1 MISLRVCAL
10 TIGHPAKDA
19 RVFYRIVQPL
29 AKKGCAVVLIAPES
43 FTDDLV
49 RMSPW
54 NAVMAQSNR
63 TKRLI
68 LAFRAALAERADVYS
83 FHDPD
88 LIPVGLALKLLRPS
102 AAVVYDALEDYPSMM
117 LVKYWL
123 PKSLRPTLAK
133 ATHLLNL
140 VASRYLDG
148 IVTAD
153 PGVQRDFQRF
163 AGHKTIVHYNFPPLG
178 EFQQVKGEPPAL
190 RADLVYVGG
199 MSERTGM
206 FVLLDALALLAKRG
220 LQPTLRLAGYS
231 DGENGFAAIKE
242 GISRRNLT
250 MQVELH
256 GKIPYTQVPAWIRSG
271 RIGLV
276 PLQPIAKFMKNIPT
290 KMFEYWALGLP
301 VIGSDLPPI
310 RSFLTHGKNG
320 LLFNAADPEDLAR
333 AIEWLLSHPLTAK
346 KMGAMGRERVD
357 TDWNIDRHIE
367 NLLDFYQHIHT
378 SSSAHSIPAQT
389 QPGFRNETTEIVSSS
404 QRSWGHD

>member
-1 MISLRVCAL
+1 MTSLRVCAL

-19 RVFYRIVQPL
+19 RVFYRSLQPL
-29 AKKGCAVVLIAPES
+29 AKKGCTVVLIAPEP

-54 NAVMAQSNR
+54 NLVMARSNR

-68 LAFRAALAERADVYS
+68 FAFRAALAERADVYS

-117 LVKYWL
+117 LVKYWI
-123 PKSLRPTLAK
+123 PKSLRPILAR

-140 VASRYLDG
+140 VAGRYLDG

-153 PGVQRDFQRF
+153 PAVQQDFQGA
-163 AGHKTIVHYNFPPLG
+163 AGHKSIVHYNFPPLG
-178 EFQQVKGEPPAL
+178 QLQRPKDEPPAV

-199 MSERTGM
+199 MSERTGI

-220 LQPTLRLAGYS
+220 LKPTLRLAGYS
-231 DGENGFAAIKE
+231 DGEKGLAAIKE
-242 GISRRNLT
+242 GISRRNLN

-256 GKIPYTQVPAWIRSG
+256 GKIPYTEVPAWIRSG

-290 KMFEYWALGLP
+290 KMFEYWAFGLP
-301 VIGSDLPPI
+301 VIASNLPPI
-310 RSFLTHGKNG
+310 RPFLINGKNG
-320 LLFNAADPEDLAR
+320 LLFNASEPGDLAR
-333 AIEWLLSHPLTAK
+333 VIEWLLSHPDKGK
-346 KMGAMGRERVD
+346 KMGELGREQVY

-367 NLLDFYQHIHT
+367 DLLHFYQHMSK
-378 SSSAHSIPAQT
+378 SSERRSIPSQA
-389 QPGFRNETTEIVSSS
+389 QPG
-404 QRSWGHD
+404 

>member
-1 MISLRVCAL
+1 MTSLRVCAL

-19 RVFYRIVQPL
+19 RVFYRILQPL
-29 AKKGCAVVLIAPES
+29 AKKGCAVVLVAPEP
-43 FTDDLV
+43 FTDDRV

-54 NAVMAQSNR
+54 NPVMAQSNR

-68 LAFRAALAERADVYS
+68 FAFRAALAERADVYS

-117 LVKYWL
+117 LVKHWI
-123 PKSLRPTLAK
+123 PKWLRPILAR

-140 VASRYLDG
+140 VAGRYLDG

-153 PGVQRDFQRF
+153 PGVQRDFKR
-163 AGHKTIVHYNFPPLG
+163 ATGHKSMVHYNFPPLG
-178 EFQQVKGEPPAL
+178 QFQQAKDEPPAV
-190 RADLVYVGG
+190 RADLVYIGG

-206 FVLLDALALLAKRG
+206 FVLLDALAILAKRG
-220 LQPTLRLAGYS
+220 LKPTVRLAGYA
-231 DGENGFAAIKE
+231 DGEKGLAALKD
-242 GISRRNLT
+242 GISRRNLN

-290 KMFEYWALGLP
+290 KMFEYWAWGLP
-301 VIGSDLPPI
+301 VIASNLPPI
-310 RSFLTHGKNG
+310 QPFVSDGKNG
-320 LLFNAADPEDLAR
+320 LLFNASDPQDLAR
-333 AIEWLLSHPLTAK
+333 AIDWLLRHPVTGR
-346 KMGAMGRERVD
+346 KMGEMGREQVY
-357 TDWNIDRHIE
+357 TDWNIERHIGE
-367 NLLDFYQHIHT
+367 LLDFYHT
-378 SSSAHSIPAQT
+378 LVQVHRHSIPSQT
-389 QPGFRNETTEIVSSS
+389 QPA
-404 QRSWGHD
+404 

>member
-1 MISLRVCAL
+1 MASLRVCAL

-19 RVFYRIVQPL
+19 RVFYRILQPL
-29 AKKGCAVVLIAPES
+29 AKKGCAVVLIAPEP

-54 NAVMAQSNR
+54 NSILAQSNR
-63 TKRLI
+63 AKRL
-68 LAFRAALAERADVYS
+68 LFAFRAALAERADVYS

-117 LVKYWL
+117 LVKYWI
-123 PKSLRPTLAK
+123 PKSLRPIIAR

-140 VASRYLDG
+140 VAGRYLDG

-153 PGVQRDFQRF
+153 PGVQRDFKRA
-163 AGHKTIVHYNFPPLG
+163 AGHKSIVHYNFPPLG
-178 EFQQVKGEPPAL
+178 QFQQLKDEPPAV

-199 MSERTGM
+199 MSQRTGM
-206 FVLLDALALLAKRG
+206 FVLLDALAILAKRG
-220 LQPTLRLAGYS
+220 LKPTLRLAGYS
-231 DGENGFAAIKE
+231 DGEKGLAVIKD

-301 VIGSDLPPI
+301 VIASDLPPI
-310 RSFLTHGKNG
+310 RSFLVHGKNG

-333 AIEWLLSHPLTAK
+333 AIDWLLSHPVTAK
-346 KMGAMGRERVD
+346 KMGEMGREQVD

-367 NLLDFYQHIHT
+367 DLLDFYQHINT
-378 SSSAHSIPAQT
+378 SSSALDTLTDST
-389 QPGFRNETTEIVSSS
+389 GL
-404 QRSWGHD
+404 

>member
-1 MISLRVCAL
+1 MTSLRLCAL

-19 RVFYRIVQPL
+19 RVFYRILQPL
-29 AKKGCAVVLIAPES
+29 AKKGCAVVLIAPEP

-54 NAVMAQSNR
+54 NSVMAQSNR

-68 LAFRAALAERADVYS
+68 LALRAALAERADIYS

-88 LIPVGLALKLLRPS
+88 LIPVGFALKLLRPS

-117 LVKYWL
+117 LVKYWI
-123 PKSLRPTLAK
+123 PKSLRPILAR
-133 ATHLLNL
+133 ATHFLNL
-140 VASRYLDG
+140 VAGRYLDG

-153 PGVQRDFQRF
+153 PGVQQDFKR
-163 AGHKTIVHYNFPPLG
+163 AARHKSIVHYNFPPLG
-178 EFQQVKGEPPAL
+178 QFQQTKDEPPAV

-206 FVLLDALALLAKRG
+206 FVLLDALAILARRG
-220 LQPTLRLAGYS
+220 LKPTLRLAGYS
-231 DGENGFAAIKE
+231 DGEKGLDAIKE
-242 GISRRNLT
+242 GISRRNLS

-290 KMFEYWALGLP
+290 KMFEYWAFGLP
-301 VIGSDLPPI
+301 VIASDLPPI
-310 RSFLTHGKNG
+310 RPFVMDGKNG
-320 LLFNAADPEDLAR
+320 LLFKASDPEDLAR
-333 AIEWLLSHPLTAK
+333 AIDWLLSHPVAGK
-346 KMGAMGRERVD
+346 KMGEMGREQVH
-357 TDWNIDRHIE
+357 TDWNIDRHIGD
-367 NLLDFYQHIHT
+367 LLDFYQQISA
-378 SSSAHSIPAQT
+378 SSDRRSI
-389 QPGFRNETTEIVSSS
+389 SS
-404 QRSWGHD
+404 QPQPS